1 MRESRTYG
9 SVRGALSNER
19 PYREHHDTALKAG
32 CGSPLPFKR
41 KTMMADAHG
50 EQRIAAQLGELVN
63 WTRRIFW
70 LLLSVLVLEVILVTF
85 LTLRYL
91 AA

>member
-1 MRESRTYG
+1 MRI
-9 SVRGALSNER
+9 L
-19 PYREHHDTALKAG
+19 
-32 CGSPLPFKR
+32 
-41 KTMMADAHG
+41 
-50 EQRIAAQLGELVN
+50 EQRISAQLGELIN

>member
-1 MRESRTYG
+1 
-9 SVRGALSNER
+9 
-19 PYREHHDTALKAG
+19 
-32 CGSPLPFKR
+32 
-41 KTMMADAHG
+41 MMADAHL
-50 EQRIAAQLGELVN
+50 EQRIAAQLGELVT

-70 LLLSVLVLEVILVTF
+70 LLLSVLVLEAILVTF